1 MRAIFRALVL
11 MLVAGVSF
19 PAAGVSSPL
28 AYVASFGLDSN
39 PCSRVQPCRSFQA
52 AVNTVATG
60 GTVIALTTAG
70 YGTVTIN
77 KSVSI
82 VAPTG
87 VYAGISGSGG
97 MGIMV
102 DIPTGAEVIL
112 RGLTV
117 SQSPP
122 ASGNG
127 VELRNGGRLTVEGL
141 TITGFTGAGIKPA
154 TETGQLIVIDTMIV
168 NCGTAIAAGTLNA
181 SIGDVGQLAQ
191 PFTVDRLRALH
202 NGVGIGVYEEFSGTV
217 RDSTIAYSGQHG
229 VQVAGGE
236 INGVHP
242 ACFPA
247 KVRIDDSLVFGGNN
261 GMTVQQ
267 GFTAGCVALA
277 NVAGTAVVGT
287 QNASIKITGAASKVQ
302 SLHDNV
308 VDLSQAVGT
317 PATYVPK

>member
-1 MRAIFRALVL
+1 MRARLQALAL
-11 MLVAGVSF
+11 TLVAGVSL
-19 PAAGVSSPL
+19 PAAGVSPQL

-39 PCSRVQPCRSFQA
+39 PCSRVQPCRSFQT
-52 AVNTVATG
+52 AVNAVATG

-77 KSVSI
+77 KSVSV

-87 VYAGISGSGG
+87 VYAGISGSG
-97 MGIMV
+97 MGVMV
-102 DIPTGAEVIL
+102 DIPAGSEVIL

-117 SQSPP
+117 TQSPP
-122 ASGNG
+122 GSGNG
-127 VELRNGGRLTVEGL
+127 VELRNGGRLTVDGL
-141 TITGFTGAGIKPA
+141 TIAGFAGAGIKPA

-181 SIGDVGQLAQ
+181 SIGDIGKLAQ

-202 NGVGIGVYEEFSGTV
+202 NGVGVGVYEEYTGTV
-217 RDSTIAYSGQHG
+217 RDSTIAYSALHG

-247 KVRIDDSLVFGGNN
+247 KVRVDDSLVFGGNN

-267 GFTAGCVALA
+267 GTTAGCVALA

-287 QNASIKITGAASKVQ
+287 QNASIQITEAGSSVQ
-302 SLHDNV
+302 SLHDNI
-308 VDLSQAVGT
+308 VDKNKAIGLPGT
-317 PATYVPK
+317 YAPQ

>member
-1 MRAIFRALVL
+1 MRAIFRALVS

-19 PAAGVSSPL
+19 PAAGVSPPL

-39 PCSRVQPCRSFQA
+39 PCSRVQPCRSFQT
-52 AVNTVATG
+52 AVNTVASG

-127 VELRNGGRLTVEGL
+127 VELRNGGRLTVDGL

-202 NGVGIGVYEEFSGTV
+202 NGVGVGVYEEYSGTV
-217 RDSTIAYSGQHG
+217 RDSTIAYSALHG

-247 KVRIDDSLVFGGNN
+247 KVRVDNSLVFGGNN

-267 GFTAGCVALA
+267 GPTASCVALA

-317 PATYVPK
+317 PSTYVPK